1 MFEQQLALDIG
12 MAPAPSLSNFIVGEN
27 GELLATLQRMLDT
40 SMPQFV
46 YIWGESGVGKSHL
59 AQAVGFLEEGVP
71 TFREDQVHYAVDDI
85 DTLSEEGLDRLF
97 HLMNEV
103 RSHPGTTLVTTGRRS
118 PAERFVRPDICTRL
132 TWGPVYQLKPINS
145 QMWEALTE
153 QAKARG
159 IVVTAEAE
167 QWMQTYLPRDI
178 KELSAVISEM
188 DQELLVH
195 KKGAITVPALKRW
208 LKNKAG

>member
-1 MFEQQLALDIG
+1 MFNEQLPLDIA
-12 MAPAPSLSNFIVGEN
+12 MAPAPSLSNFIEGEN
-27 GELLATLQRMLDT
+27 GELLATLQRMLTT

-59 AQAVGFLEEGVP
+59 AQAVAPIEEGVP
-71 TFREDQVHYAVDDI
+71 SFNEYCAHYVVDDV
-85 DTLSEEGLDRLF
+85 DTLSEDGLDRLF
-97 HLMNEV
+97 ALMNDV
-103 RSHPGTTLVTTGRRS
+103 RSHPGTTLLTTGRRS
-118 PAERFVRPDICTRL
+118 PAEQFVRPDICTRL
-132 TWGPVYQLKPINS
+132 TWGPVYQVKPITG
-145 QMWEALTE
+145 QMWEALSA

-159 IVVTAEAE
+159 IEVTPEAE

-188 DQELLVH
+188 DRELFVM
-195 KKGAITVPALKRW
+195 KKGSITVPALKRW